1 MKTLTKFAVAVAALM
16 AATPAVATQSRI
28 NSMAGGEKAITV
40 RDEANI
46 HAGLPQ
52 FLVDHGNEVDVDAA
66 SGGVYGRMNVRYA
79 LTDDAVL
86 LLYGLRSPWASVVS
100 GTTINGG
107 PKGSAPAI
115 AGVAPGQLS
124 AADPTNHQFGVGFG
138 TKVGDGMRLGARIDI
153 GGARDDADG
162 NNLNNNTLFGLNFG
176 LGFDIGETN
185 SLDFGLKL
193 RFGSFTDFEA
203 GADRWLSNA
212 NIGFGLLTKGEFQV
226 HPVAKLVPYLT
237 IDYLD
242 VEIGHAV
249 RGGAEQGSLA
259 EAKKGSVADFQISLG
274 ADLAISP
281 ADRVI
286 IQPGLGLGFRSSNA
300 EGTDQNGG
308 AILGIENSNQ
318 IAPYYGF
325 AAEAQAFDW
334 LALRVGARQTIVMHN
349 SANTKPV
356 TPGAN
361 DTNEFHKSSVV
372 NTLTTGFGISVRGW
386 QLDLNVN
393 PLFFNNNFFAVS
405 GVATPAYAFDFA
417 MVYDW

>member
-1 MKTLTKFAVAVAALM
+1 MRTLTKCAVAAAALM
-16 AATPAVATQSRI
+16 TATPALATQSRI
-28 NSMAGGEKAITV
+28 NSMSGGEKNITV

-86 LLYGLRSPWASVVS
+86 LLYGLRSPWAPVVTGS
-100 GTTINGG
+100 TINGG
-107 PKGSAPAI
+107 PKSTAPAI

-124 AADPTNHQFGVGFG
+124 ATDPTNHQFGVGFG
-138 TKVGDGMRLGARIDI
+138 TKVGDAMRLGARIDI

-193 RFGSFTDFEA
+193 RFGSFTDFES

-212 NIGFGLLTKGEFQV
+212 NIGFGLLAKGEFQV
-226 HPVAKLVPYLT
+226 HPVAKMVPYLT
-237 IDYLD
+237 LDYLGIE
-242 VEIGHAV
+242 VGHAV

-259 EAKKGSVADFQISLG
+259 EAKKGIVADFQLALG

-281 ADRVI
+281 ADRVV
-286 IQPGLGLGFRSSNA
+286 IQPGLGLGFGSSNA

-308 AILGIENSNQ
+308 AIVGVENSNQ
-318 IAPYYGF
+318 ITPYYGF

-349 SANTKPV
+349 SANTLPAQ
-356 TPGAN
+356 PGVSAS
-361 DTNEFHKSSVV
+361 NEFHKSSVV
-372 NTLTTGFGISVRGW
+372 NSLTTGFGISVRGW

-405 GVATPAYAFDFA
+405 GVATSAYAFDFA